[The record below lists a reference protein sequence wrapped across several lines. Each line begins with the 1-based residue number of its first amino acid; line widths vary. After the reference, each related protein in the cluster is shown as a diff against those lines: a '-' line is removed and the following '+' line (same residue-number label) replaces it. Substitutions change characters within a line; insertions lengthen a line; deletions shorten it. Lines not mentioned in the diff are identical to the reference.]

1 MAGVFGSDIARN
13 LTASS
18 PFCHC
23 VVVRTPFQTWLVCAV
38 LLQAVTT
45 GAQTVTRVAGGGF
58 HSLFLKSDGSLWAM
72 GDNANGQLGDGTL
85 NNTNRPE
92 QILASGVTAIA
103 GGYLHSLFLKSD
115 GSLWA
120 MGYNNRGQ
128 LGDGTYNDTDRP
140 EQIVAGGVMA
150 IAPGGDHSL
159 FLKSDGSLWA
169 MGDNDNG
176 ELGDGTY
183 NRTNRPEQILA
194 SGVTAVAA
202 GGFHSLFLKSD
213 GSLWAMGDNHDGQ
226 LGDGTYSTNA
236 PYGTNRPEQIVAS
249 GVTAIAGGSSSS
261 HSLFLKSDGSL
272 WAMGRNTDGELGD
285 CTYSNTNR
293 PERIVPLVIV
303 PPTIAS
309 ISLAGTNLVLNG
321 INGTSCTTTNYVLMT
336 TNVALPRSQWTPLA
350 TNILSASGNFTLT
363 VTNAVDP
370 AAQRRFYTLRLQ

>member
-72 GDNANGQLGDGTL
+72 GDNANGQLGDGTH

-92 QILASGVTAIA
+92 QILARCVA
-103 GGYLHSLFLKSD
+103 
-115 GSLWA
+115 
-120 MGYNNRGQ
+120 
-128 LGDGTYNDTDRP
+128 P
-140 EQIVAGGVMA
+140 VAG
-150 IAPGGDHSL
+150 
-159 FLKSDGSLWA
+159 
-169 MGDNDNG
+169 
-176 ELGDGTY
+176 
-183 NRTNRPEQILA
+183 
-194 SGVTAVAA
+194 

-261 HSLFLKSDGSL
+261 HSLFLKSDGSLWGMGYNGFGQLGDGTYSSTNRPEQIVASGVTAIAEGGGHGLFLKSDGSL

>member
-72 GDNANGQLGDGTL
+72 GYNA
-85 NNTNRPE
+85 
-92 QILASGVTAIA
+92 
-103 GGYLHSLFLKSD
+103 
-115 GSLWA
+115 
-120 MGYNNRGQ
+120 
-128 LGDGTYNDTDRP
+128 
-140 EQIVAGGVMA
+140 
-150 IAPGGDHSL
+150 
-159 FLKSDGSLWA
+159 
-169 MGDNDNG
+169 NG
-176 ELGDGTY
+176 ELGNGTY

-226 LGDGTYSTNA
+226 LGDGTYSTTA
-236 PYGTNRPEQIVAS
+236 PYSTNRPEQIVAS
-249 GVTAIAGGSSSS
+249 GVTAIAEGGG
-261 HSLFLKSDGSL
+261 HGLFLKSDGSL

>member
-1 MAGVFGSDIARN
+1 
-13 LTASS
+13 
-18 PFCHC
+18 
-23 VVVRTPFQTWLVCAV
+23 
-38 LLQAVTT
+38 
-45 GAQTVTRVAGGGF
+45 
-58 HSLFLKSDGSLWAM
+58 
-72 GDNANGQLGDGTL
+72 
-85 NNTNRPE
+85 
-92 QILASGVTAIA
+92 
-103 GGYLHSLFLKSD
+103 
-115 GSLWA
+115 

-169 MGDNDNG
+169 MGDNDDGELGDGTYNNANRPEQIVAGGVTAIAAGEDHSLFLKSDGSLWAMGYNANG
-176 ELGDGTY
+176 ELGNGTY

-249 GVTAIAGGSSSS
+249 GVTAIAEGGG
-261 HSLFLKSDGSL
+261 HGLFLKSDGSL